1 LFVTK
6 FLQDLKS
13 FFSLNDSPIFSK
25 PHLLT
30 SMVLFS
36 HDQLIPNLLKNQ
48 SFLDVTLLLI
58 IVNLGI
64 NIGPSLPR
72 KNTKVLLLTEVRKR
86 DRDFDT

>member
-1 LFVTK
+1 
-6 FLQDLKS
+6 
-13 FFSLNDSPIFSK
+13 
-25 PHLLT
+25 
-30 SMVLFS
+30 MVLFS

-86 DRDFDT
+86 DRDFAT